1 MLATAVSSLCLMW
14 ALSLCPMIKAK
25 GKNEIKESHFSIM
38 YVMGTRHVFICVN
51 KNYVISNSAS
61 MNVLLRKE
69 GGELVHTA
77 SN

>member
-1 MLATAVSSLCLMW
+1 
-14 ALSLCPMIKAK
+14 MIKAK
-25 GKNEIKESHFSIM
+25 GKNEIKESHISINILPM
-38 YVMGTRHVFICVN
+38 YVMGTHHVFIYVN

>member
-1 MLATAVSSLCLMW
+1 
-14 ALSLCPMIKAK
+14 MIKAK
-25 GKNEIKESHFSIM
+25 GKNEIKESHISINILCN
-38 YVMGTRHVFICVN
+38 VMGTRRHHVFICVN